1 MSTTS
6 RFVHLH
12 VHTEFSMLDSTIRVP
27 AKPDQADPKKA
38 KQPNLLS
45 RSVEM
50 KAPALAVTDLN
61 NLFALVKFYKA
72 AEGVGVK
79 PIAGTDLLIAEDG
92 QDPWRMT
99 LLCRDREGYL
109 SLSRLLTRA
118 WMEGHRNEGG
128 VAVHPQWLKDSC
140 QNLFALAGRQSLAG
154 RLAAEG
160 RHDLAEQQLADWQR
174 VFGDGLHLELT
185 RTGRDGEEAFNQFAL
200 MAAGQRGL
208 PVIASNDVRF
218 LAPEDFDAHEA
229 RVCISTGRV
238 LDDPKRPREYS
249 REQYLKSPEQMAE
262 LFADIPDAIDNTLAL
277 AQRCNL
283 EMRLGTYFLPNY
295 PVPDDETLDSW
306 IQKMSRDGLE
316 ERLQK
321 NPLAPGM
328 SREDYFERLEF
339 ELSTIIKM
347 GFPGYFLIVADFIQ
361 WGKNQGIPIGPGRG
375 SGAGSLVAW
384 ALKITDL
391 DPLPYN
397 LLFERFLN
405 PERVSMPDFDIDF
418 CMDRRD
424 EVIDYVARKYGRE
437 RVSQII
443 TYGTMA
449 AKAVVRD
456 TGRVLGFP
464 YGLVDGVSKLIPNI
478 LGIHLKDA
486 LGMGKEGANSEMAS
500 AELIAR
506 YESEDDVRDLI
517 DLALQLE
524 DLTRNAGKHAG
535 GVVIGPEPLSEF
547 CPLYAE
553 HDEGGLG
560 KNPVT
565 QFDKNDVEE
574 VGLVKFDFLGLRTLT
589 IIDWAVKAINARHER
604 AGIPPV
610 DISAIPLDDA
620 PTYKDIFANGNTGA
634 VFQFESS
641 GMRRLLKDARPDR
654 FEDLIA
660 LVSLYRP
667 GPMDLIPSFNAR
679 KHGQEEII
687 YPDPRTE
694 AILKDT
700 YGIMVYQEQVMQMA
714 QIVGGYSLGGAD
726 LLRRAM
732 GKKVPAEMAK
742 HREIFREGAAKDGVS
757 EAKADAIFDLMEK
770 FAGYGF
776 NKSHAAAYALVSYQT
791 AWLKRHYPAEF
802 MAATLSS
809 DMDNT
814 DKVVGFLDE
823 VRNLGLTVLPPR
835 VNESAYM
842 FEAANADTIR
852 YGLGAIK
859 GVGQGACEA
868 VVEER
873 GRKGEYASLLDFCT
887 RIESGKLNRRTLEAM
902 INCGALDGLGK
913 NRATLMLQLPE
924 VLKATEQMAR
934 EKASGQ
940 NSLFGAPDPVN
951 TAAQLDLPE
960 SREWPLAQL
969 LGAER
974 ETLGFYLSGHPF
986 DPYASDVKELV
997 GTDLGALD
1005 KLVTPARPSKDGE
1018 KPAWRQESPVILAGM
1033 VVGIR
1038 RKGDSQVFMTLE
1050 DGKGRVECSAFSDG
1064 LAEFG
1069 HLMTRDRILVVK
1081 GGLREDE
1088 FNGGYALRIRQ
1099 CWDYEQL
1106 CADHAV
1112 RLSLR
1117 VDGRGGAVW
1126 QRIDTL
1132 LAAHR
1137 PGRTPL
1143 RLDLLL
1149 KGSSGS
1155 IAGMLDLGGSGAV
1168 RVSTQLL
1175 DSLRADPAV
1184 RRVKLSCSPPWA
1196 N

>member
-1 MSTTS
+1 MSNS

-12 VHTEFSMLDSTIRVP
+12 VHTEFSLADSTIRVP
-27 AKPDQADPKKA
+27 AKPEQADPKKA
-38 KQPNLLS
+38 KQANLLS
-45 RSVEM
+45 RSVELGL
-50 KAPALAVTDLN
+50 PALAVTDLN

-72 AEGVGVK
+72 AEGVGIK
-79 PIAGTDLLIAEDG
+79 PIAGADVMIAEEG

-99 LLCRDREGYL
+99 LLCRDRDGYL

-118 WMEGHRNEGG
+118 WMEGHRPEGG
-128 VAVHPQWLKDSC
+128 VAVHPEWLKAGC
-140 QNLFALAGRQSLAG
+140 QNLFALSGRDSLAG
-154 RLAAEG
+154 RLAAAG
-160 RHDLAEQQLADWQR
+160 KHDLAEQQLADWQR

-185 RTGRDGEEAFNQFAL
+185 RTGRDGEEPFNQFAL

-208 PVIASNDVRF
+208 PVIATNDVRF
-218 LAPEDFDAHEA
+218 LAPTDFSAHEA
-229 RVCISTGRV
+229 RVCIASGRV
-238 LDDPKRPREYS
+238 LDDPKRPRDYS
-249 REQYLKSPEQMAE
+249 DQQYLKSSEEMCA
-262 LFADIPDAIDNTLAL
+262 LFADIPDAIDNTRAL
-277 AQRCNL
+277 AERCNI

-306 IQKMSRDGLE
+306 IRSESRKGLAL
-316 ERLQK
+316 RLEK
-321 NPLAPGM
+321 NPIAPGM
-328 SREDYFERLEF
+328 TAQDYSDRLEF
-339 ELSTIIKM
+339 ELDTIIKM

-384 ALKITDL
+384 ALQITDL

-456 TGRVLGFP
+456 CGRVLGFP
-464 YGLVDGVSKLIPNI
+464 YGLVDSVAKLIPNI
-478 LGIHLKDA
+478 LGISLKDA
-486 LGMGKEGANSEMAS
+486 MGEGKDSEMAS
-500 AELIAR
+500 PELIQR
-506 YESEDDVRDLI
+506 YQSEDDVRDLI
-517 DLALQLE
+517 DLARQLE

-535 GVVIGPEPLSEF
+535 GVVIAPEPLAEF
-547 CPLYAE
+547 CPLFAE
-553 HDEGGLG
+553 HDENGIGR
-560 KNPVT
+560 NPVT

-589 IIDWAVKAINARHER
+589 IIDWAVKAINKRHER

-610 DISAIPLDDA
+610 DITQLPLDDA
-620 PTYKDIFANGNTGA
+620 PTYKDIFASGNTGA

-641 GMRRLLKDARPDR
+641 GMRRLLKDAKPDR

-667 GPMDLIPSFNAR
+667 GPMDLIPSFVDR
-679 KHGQEEII
+679 KHGREDVE

-694 AILKDT
+694 RILRDT

-742 HREIFREGAAKDGVS
+742 HREIFREGAAKDGVG

-814 DKVVGFLDE
+814 EKVVGFLDE
-823 VRNLGLTVLPPR
+823 VRNLGLTVLPPK
-835 VNESAYM
+835 VNQSAYM
-842 FEAANADTIR
+842 FEAATPDTIQ

-868 VVEER
+868 VVDER
-873 GRKGEYASLLDFCT
+873 LQNGDYTDLLDFCT
-887 RIESGKLNRRTLEAM
+887 RIGSAKLNRRTLEAM
-902 INCGALDGLGK
+902 INCGALDELGR
-913 NRATLMLQLPE
+913 NRASLALQLPE
-924 VLKATEQMAR
+924 VIKATEQMAR
-934 EKASGQ
+934 ERASGQ
-940 NSLFGAPDPVN
+940 NSLFGGPDPG
-951 TAAQLDLPE
+951 APAIHLDLQE
-960 SREWPLAQL
+960 TDEWPLLQRLA
-969 LGAER
+969 GER
-974 ETLGFYLSGHPF
+974 DTLGFYLSGHPF
-986 DPYASDVKELV
+986 DPHREDVRDLV
-997 GTDLGALD
+997 GTDLGAVESIWNAASGGGG
-1005 KLVTPARPSKDGE
+1005 KGGE
-1018 KPAWRQESPVILAGM
+1018 KRWRPEVQTVLAGQ
-1033 VVGIR
+1033 VVGVR
-1038 RKGDSQVFMTLE
+1038 RKGESQIFIQLE
-1050 DGKGRVECSAFSDG
+1050 DGRGRVECSAFSDAM
-1064 LAEFG
+1064 AEFG
-1069 HLMTRDRILVVK
+1069 HLMTKDRILVVK

-1088 FNGGYALRIRQ
+1088 FNGGFALRIRQ
-1099 CWDYEQL
+1099 CWDFDEV
-1106 CADHAV
+1106 CAHYAT

-1117 VDGRGGAVW
+1117 VDLRRERPVW
-1126 QRIDTL
+1126 QRLNAL
-1132 LAAHR
+1132 LDRHR

-1149 KGSSGS
+1149 KDQDGSL
-1155 IAGMLDLGGSGAV
+1155 AGMLDVGGDSAV
-1168 RVSTQLL
+1168 RI
-1175 DSLRADPAV
+1175 DSRLIQALRADPAV
-1184 RRVKLSCSPPWA
+1184 RTLKVRYSPPWA
-1196 N
+1196 S

>member
-1 MSTTS
+1 MSTS

-12 VHTEFSMLDSTIRVP
+12 VHTEFSLADSTIRVP

-38 KQPNLLS
+38 KQANLLS

-50 KAPALAVTDLN
+50 QAPALAVTDLN
-61 NLFALVKFYKA
+61 NMFALVKFYKA

-79 PIAGTDLLIAEDG
+79 PIAGADLLIAEEG

-118 WMEGHRNEGG
+118 WMEGHRPEGG
-128 VAVHPQWLKDSC
+128 VAVHPQWLKDGC
-140 QNLFALAGRQSLAG
+140 QNLFALAGRESLAG

-185 RTGRDGEEAFNQFAL
+185 RTKRDGEEAFNQFAL

-218 LAPEDFDAHEA
+218 LSPEDFDAHEA

-295 PVPDDETLDSW
+295 PVPDDETLDTW

-339 ELSTIIKM
+339 ELNTIIKM

-500 AELIAR
+500 PELIAR

-553 HDEGGLG
+553 HDENGQG

-589 IIDWAVKAINARHER
+589 IIDWAVKAINKRHER

-610 DISAIPLDDA
+610 DITQIPLDDA

-742 HREIFREGAAKDGVS
+742 HREIFREGAAKGGVDGP
-757 EAKADAIFDLMEK
+757 KADEIFDLMEK

-814 DKVVGFLDE
+814 DKMVGFLAE

-873 GRKGEYASLLDFCT
+873 ERNGEYASLLDFCA

-902 INCGALDGLGK
+902 INCGALDGLGT

-951 TAAQLDLPE
+951 TALQLDLPE
-960 SREWPLAQL
+960 SKEWALGQL
-969 LGAER
+969 LEGER

-986 DPYASDVKELV
+986 DPFADDVKELV
-997 GTDLGALD
+997 GTDLGGLE
-1005 KLVTPARPSKDGE
+1005 KLIPPARPGKDGE
-1018 KPAWRQESPVILAGM
+1018 KRAWRQEAPVILAGM
-1033 VVGIR
+1033 VVGVR
-1038 RKGDSQVFMTLE
+1038 RKGESQVFMQLE
-1050 DGKGRVECSAFSDG
+1050 DGKGRVECSAFTDG

-1069 HLMTRDRILVVK
+1069 HLMTKDRILVVK

-1106 CADHAV
+1106 CADHAI

-1117 VDGRGGAVW
+1117 VDARDGPVW
-1126 QRIDTL
+1126 QRIDAL
-1132 LAAHR
+1132 LDTHR

-1143 RLDLLL
+1143 RVDLLL
-1149 KGSSGS
+1149 KDKTGS

-1168 RVSTQLL
+1168 RVSTKLI
-1175 DSLRADPAV
+1175 DALREDPAV
-1184 RRVKLSCSPPWA
+1184 RTVKVKCSPPWA

>member
-1 MSTTS
+1 MSTS

-12 VHTEFSMLDSTIRVP
+12 VHTEFSLADSTIRVP

-38 KQPNLLS
+38 KQANLLS
-45 RSVEM
+45 RSVELGL
-50 KAPALAVTDLN
+50 PALAVTDLN

-72 AEGVGVK
+72 AEGVGIK
-79 PIAGTDLLIAEDG
+79 PIAGADVVISDG
-92 QDPWRMT
+92 EQDPWRMT

-118 WMEGHRNEGG
+118 WMEGHRPEGG

-140 QNLFALAGRQSLAG
+140 HNLFALAGRDSLAG
-154 RLAAEG
+154 RLARDG

-185 RTGRDGEEAFNQFAL
+185 RTGREGEEAFNQFAL

-208 PVIASNDVRF
+208 PVVASNDVRF
-218 LAPEDFDAHEA
+218 LSPDDYEAHEA

-249 REQYLKSPEQMAE
+249 REQYLKSGEQMCE
-262 LFADIPDAIDNTLAL
+262 LFADIPDAIDNTLEL
-277 AQRCNL
+277 AQRCNI

-295 PVPDDETLDSW
+295 PVPDDETLDTW
-306 IQKMSRDGLE
+306 IQKQSREGLE
-316 ERLQK
+316 ERLAK
-321 NPLAPGM
+321 NPLAPGKT
-328 SREDYFERLEF
+328 REDYFERLEF
-339 ELSTIIKM
+339 ELDTIIKM

-456 TGRVLGFP
+456 AGRVLGFP

-486 LGMGKEGANSEMAS
+486 LGKGKEGLDSEMAS
-500 AELIAR
+500 PELIAR
-506 YESEDDVRDLI
+506 YQSEDDVRDLI

-553 HDEGGLG
+553 HDEGGRG

-589 IIDWAVKAINARHER
+589 IIDWAVKAINKRHAR

-610 DISAIPLDDA
+610 DIAAIPLDDA
-620 PTYKDIFANGNTGA
+620 ATYKDIFANGNTGA

-679 KHGQEEII
+679 KHGQEEIV

-742 HREIFREGAAKDGVS
+742 HREIFREGAAKGGVDGP
-757 EAKADAIFDLMEK
+757 KADEIFDLMEK

-823 VRNLGLTVLPPR
+823 VRNLGLKVLPPR
-835 VNESAYM
+835 VNDSAYM
-842 FEAANADTIR
+842 FEAATPDTIQ

-873 GRKGEYASLLDFCT
+873 LRNGPYTDLMDFCT
-887 RIESGKLNRRTLEAM
+887 RIESAKLNRRTLEAM

-913 NRATLMLQLPE
+913 NRASLMLQLPE

-934 EKASGQ
+934 EKAAGQ
-940 NSLFGAPDPVN
+940 NSLFGAPD
-951 TAAQLDLPE
+951 AASARMQLDLPE
-960 SREWPLAQL
+960 SREWPLGQL
-969 LGAER
+969 LGGER

-986 DPYASDVKELV
+986 DPYRADVKELV
-997 GTDLGALD
+997 GTDLGSLD
-1005 KLVTPARPSKDGE
+1005 KLVTPAQPAREGE
-1018 KPAWRQESPVILAGM
+1018 KRAWRQEAQVILAGQ
-1033 VVGIR
+1033 VVGVR
-1038 RKGDSQVFMTLE
+1038 RKGDSQVFVQLE
-1050 DGKGRVECSAFSDG
+1050 DGRGRVECSAFSDAM
-1064 LAEFG
+1064 AEFG
-1069 HLMTRDRILVVK
+1069 HLLTRDRILIVK

-1099 CWDYEQL
+1099 CWDYEQV
-1106 CADHAV
+1106 CADYAL

-1117 VDGRGGAVW
+1117 VDLR
-1126 QRIDTL
+1126 QRSAWPRIEAI

-1137 PGRTPL
+1137 PGRTPV
-1143 RLDLLL
+1143 RLDVLL
-1149 KGSSGS
+1149 GSTQGCV
-1155 IAGMLDLGGSGAV
+1155 AGMLDLGGSNGV
-1168 RVSTQLL
+1168 RVTPQLL
-1175 DSLRADPAV
+1175 EELRADPAV
-1184 RRVKLSCSPPWA
+1184 RMLKAKHGAPWA
-1196 N
+1196 T